1 MTALM
6 DDETTG
12 FDSLPVGWTTGVLAD
27 YIERPDYGYTDS
39 ASDDASGTK
48 FLRIT
53 DIQDGQV
60 DWLTVPYCNCPPDV
74 LRSKRLLPGDVVVAR
89 IGATTGKSF
98 YIDVTPDDAV
108 FASYLIRLR
117 AKPEKL
123 LPRYLYFYMQT
134 ADYWAHV
141 DLHKGD
147 RLKGGVNI
155 AVLESMPVVVPPIAE
170 QARIVQVLD
179 FLQAAVR
186 SESARAAQAA
196 ELGQVALA
204 ELFTRGLRGGE
215 PQQETEIGPM
225 PESWT
230 ARPIKDLCDIWSG
243 GTPRKSET
251 NFWSGDIPWVSGKDL
266 KAASLVGAVD
276 HVSEEGVEAGSRLAP
291 ADAVLLLVRGM
302 GLAKDLPVASITR
315 PMAFNQDVK
324 ALVSRGSYSGRFL
337 RAAIYAGKERLLR
350 QIARSAH
357 GTMTLNLHDIETFG
371 VACPSHHEEAEEIVE
386 ILETIEAKRGLH
398 LRKGEAFQALLYT
411 LLHALLSGLTSVD
424 ELDLS
429 VLPAPAT
436 ELTDAEEGAG

>member
-1 MTALM
+1 MTALV

-12 FDSLPVGWTTGVLAD
+12 LESLPVGWTTGVLSD

-53 DIQDGQV
+53 DIQNGQV
-60 DWLTVPYCNCPPDV
+60 DWSRVPYCNCPPDV
-74 LRSKRLLPGDVVVAR
+74 LRGKRLLPSDVVVAR

-98 YIDVTPDDAV
+98 YIDATPDDAI

-134 ADYWAHV
+134 VHYWAHV

-170 QARIVQVLD
+170 QVRIVQVLD

-186 SESARAAQAA
+186 SEFARAAEAA
-196 ELGQVALA
+196 ELGRVALA
-204 ELFTRGLRGGE
+204 VLFTRGLRGE

-225 PESWT
+225 PESWSS
-230 ARPIKDLCDIWSG
+230 RPIKDLCDIWSG
-243 GTPRKSET
+243 GTPRKSEMS
-251 NFWSGDIPWVSGKDL
+251 FWNGDIPWVSGKDL
-266 KAASLVGAVD
+266 KAASLDDATD

-337 RAAIYAGKERLLR
+337 RVAIYAGKERLLR

-357 GTMTLNLHDIETFG
+357 GTMTLNLHDIETFE
-371 VACPSHHEEAEEIVE
+371 VAYPSHHEEAEQIVE
-386 ILETIEAKRGLH
+386 ILETIETKRGLH
-398 LRKGEAFQALLYT
+398 LRKGDAFQTLLDT
-411 LLHALLSGLTSVD
+411 LLHALLLGLTSVD

-436 ELTDAEEGAG
+436 ELTNAEEGTA

>member
-1 MTALM
+1 MTTLV
-6 DDETTG
+6 DDETAQLN
-12 FDSLPVGWTTGVLAD
+12 SLPLDWTTGTLSD

-60 DWLTVPYCNCPPDV
+60 DWTTVPYCSCPPDV
-74 LRSKRLLPGDVVVAR
+74 LHNKRLLPGDVVVAR

-98 YIDVTPDDAV
+98 YIDAAPDDAV

-117 AKPEKL
+117 TKPEKL
-123 LPRYLYFYMQT
+123 LPRYLHFYMQT

-155 AVLESMPVVVPPIAE
+155 AVLESMPVVVPPIDE

-179 FLQAAVR
+179 FVQTVVR

-196 ELGQVALA
+196 ELGRAALA
-204 ELFTRGLRGGE
+204 ELFTRGLRGE
-215 PQQETEIGPM
+215 PLQKTKIGLM
-225 PESWT
+225 PESWSPQ
-230 ARPIKDLCDIWSG
+230 AVQKLCDIWSG
-243 GTPRKSET
+243 GTPRKSVT
-251 NFWSGDIPWVSGKDL
+251 SFWNGDIPWVSGKDL
-266 KAASLVGAVD
+266 KAPSLDDAVD
-276 HVSEEGVEAGSRLAP
+276 HVSAEGVEAGSRLAP

-324 ALVSRGSYSGRFL
+324 ALVSRGSFSGRFL

-350 QIARSAH
+350 QTARSAH
-357 GTMTLNLHDIETFG
+357 GTMTLNLQDIETFE
-371 VACPSHHEEAEEIVE
+371 VACPSHPEEAEQIVK
-386 ILETIEAKRGLH
+386 ILETIETKRGLH
-398 LRKGEAFQALLYT
+398 LRKRDAFQALLDT

-436 ELTDAEEGAG
+436 EPTDAEEDAA